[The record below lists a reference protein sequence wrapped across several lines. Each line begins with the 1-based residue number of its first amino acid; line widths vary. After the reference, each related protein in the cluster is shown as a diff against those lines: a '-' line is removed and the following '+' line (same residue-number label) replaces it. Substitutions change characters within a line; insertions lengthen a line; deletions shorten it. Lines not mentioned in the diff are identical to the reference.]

1 MPDTAQLV
9 KLAKKGDQ
17 AAFAELYGQIYQDLY
32 RFAYYVLKHPEDAED
47 AVADTV
53 ADAYQGISSLK
64 KPEAFRG
71 WMFKILSAK
80 CKRKMKSY
88 VDIRETEQVL
98 IDNSTGADDGLIQSA
113 ELKQAFQ
120 SLSDEER
127 MIVSL
132 NVFGGYDSK
141 EIADIMGLNRNT
153 VRSKQSRA
161 LLKMKAILGEN
172 SDHTKGE

>member
-1 MPDTAQLV
+1 MPTTAELV
-9 KLAKKGDQ
+9 TSAKKGDKN
-17 AAFAELYGQIYQDLY
+17 AFADLYRQVYKDLY

-47 AVADTV
+47 VVADAV

-71 WMFKILSAK
+71 WMFRILSAK

-88 VDIRETEQVL
+88 VDIRETEKVL
-98 IDNSTGADDGLIQSA
+98 IENETAAEGCEESA
-113 ELKQAFQ
+113 ELKSAFAA
-120 SLSDEER
+120 LSDEER

-132 NVFGGYDSK
+132 NVFGGYDSG
-141 EIADIMGLNRNT
+141 EIAGMLGLNRNT

-161 LLKMKAILGEN
+161 LAKMKAILGEN
-172 SDHTKGE
+172 SDKNGKEA